1 MPKVS
6 PWRRVGSSSSRSG
19 PAAKGT
25 SGARSSSRLDPW
37 RDVRWGFAAVWLLFL
52 IYPVASV
59 MSSDTLSTT
68 ERIFTLT
75 VLGCFALVYVL
86 ACVYVLFRRGL
97 SEAARTRN
105 SIAVF
110 LLLIALAGAAMVT
123 LGENIFAL
131 APYLMAVSAF
141 AFPLP
146 IAVATCVFL
155 LGAAIL
161 TPEIVDGWSLDT
173 SIVVMLL
180 VVGPTLLAVRVLR
193 SREEL
198 REQSAAA
205 SRRLNGQLAVVAER
219 ERVARD
225 VHDILGH
232 SLTVMTVKSE
242 LAGRLVDV
250 DPTAAKAELADLH
263 RISREALAEIRATV
277 GGLRSPDLA
286 TELLSARTA
295 LVAARIEPALP
306 ADVDVVNPAHRI
318 LFAWTLREAV
328 TNVVRHS
335 GATQARVTL
344 GENRIEVTDNG
355 VGLQGPADGN
365 GLRGLRERVQDSGG
379 TLRVVGD
386 DGTGT
391 TIEVTVS

>member
-1 MPKVS
+1 M
-6 PWRRVGSSSSRSG
+6 
-19 PAAKGT
+19 
-25 SGARSSSRLDPW
+25 
-37 RDVRWGFAAVWLLFL
+37 RWGFAAVWLLFL
-52 IYPVASV
+52 IYPIASV
-59 MSSDTLSTT
+59 VSSDKFSRT
-68 ERIFTLT
+68 ERIVTLI

-86 ACVYVLFRRGL
+86 ACVYVLFRRDL
-97 SEAARTRN
+97 PEEVRARR

-110 LLLIALAGAAMVT
+110 VLLIALAAAAMVT
-123 LGENIFAL
+123 LGEDVFSL

-141 AFPLP
+141 AFALP
-146 IAVATCVFL
+146 IAVATCVVL
-155 LGAAIL
+155 LGAAIIA
-161 TPEIVDGWSLDT
+161 PEVVTGWSVDT
-173 SIVVMLL
+173 GIVVMLL

-198 REQSAAA
+198 REQTVAA
-205 SRRLNGQLAVVAER
+205 SRRLNEQLAVVAER

-250 DPTAAKAELADLH
+250 DPDAAKAELADLH

-295 LVAARIEPALP
+295 LVAAQIEPSLP
-306 ADVDVVNPAHRI
+306 GDVEVVNPAHRV
-318 LFAWTLREAV
+318 LFAWALREAA

-335 GATQARVTL
+335 GATQAWVTL
-344 GENRIEVTDNG
+344 EENMIRISDDG
-355 VGLQGPADGN
+355 VGLTGRADGN
-365 GLRGLRERVQDSGG
+365 GLRGLRERVHASGG
-379 TLRVVGD
+379 TLRVAGAP
-386 DGTGT
+386 GTGT
-391 TIEVTVS
+391 TIEVQV

>member
-1 MPKVS
+1 
-6 PWRRVGSSSSRSG
+6 
-19 PAAKGT
+19 
-25 SGARSSSRLDPW
+25 
-37 RDVRWGFAAVWLLFL
+37 
-52 IYPVASV
+52 

>member
-1 MPKVS
+1 M
-6 PWRRVGSSSSRSG
+6 
-19 PAAKGT
+19 
-25 SGARSSSRLDPW
+25 
-37 RDVRWGFAAVWLLFL
+37 RWGFAAVWLLFL

-59 MSSDTLSTT
+59 ISSDTLSTA
-68 ERIFTLT
+68 ERTVTLI
-75 VLGCFALVYVL
+75 VLGCFAAVYVL
-86 ACVYVLFRRGL
+86 SCVYVLFRRGL
-97 SEAARTRN
+97 ADDVRLRL
-105 SIAVF
+105 SIIVF
-110 LLLIALAGAAMVT
+110 VLLIALAGAAMVT
-123 LGENIFAL
+123 IGQEVFAL
-131 APYLMAVSAF
+131 APYLMALSAF
-141 AFPLP
+141 AFALP
-146 IAVATCVFL
+146 IAVATCVLL

-161 TPEIVDGWSLDT
+161 VPEMVDGWSLDT

-180 VVGPTLLAVRVLR
+180 VVGPTLLAVRALR

-205 SRRLNGQLAVVAER
+205 ARQLNEQLAVVAER

-250 DPTAAKAELADLH
+250 DPAAAKAELADLH

-295 LVAARIEPALP
+295 LVAAQIDPSLPDDVGLVEPASR
-306 ADVDVVNPAHRI
+306 V

-328 TNVVRHS
+328 TNIVRHS
-335 GATQARVTL
+335 CATQARVTL
-344 GENRIEVTDNG
+344 APRSIQVTDNG
-355 VGLQGPADGN
+355 IGLQGPADGN
-365 GLRGLRERVQDSGG
+365 GLRGLRERVRDAGG
-379 TLRVVGD
+379 TLRVAGD
-386 DGTGT
+386 DGAGT
-391 TIEVTVS
+391 TIEVQLP